1 MLEVAYWIGDVPG
14 QDDPNPRFNMYRD
27 TRRGNN
33 QPDRWVVFHFHFDE
47 TEQVFWDIDG
57 HSYAGFVRSLTLG
70 PSQPA
75 WSNQI

>member
-1 MLEVAYWIGDVPG
+1 
-14 QDDPNPRFNMYRD
+14 
-27 TRRGNN
+27 
-33 QPDRWVVFHFHFDE
+33 
-47 TEQVFWDIDG
+47 VFWDIDG